1 MSAESSGIVVESFR
15 PEDAA
20 AVAEVRRAAVPQLVC
35 TAASVAWEARSA
47 PPASHTRWLVARGP
61 DGRIVGC
68 TDTGLIVASTE
79 PGHGFLHT
87 AVRPE
92 ARGRGAGTALA
103 AAAERH
109 LTGLGVCRIFTWV
122 SDDGRSPG
130 FAERLGYV
138 RGRRAH
144 FLGLDLVR
152 ASLPEPPLPADV
164 ELVTAAHFADDY
176 RPLYEADLECVEDEP
191 GDVRQGFVPYEDWLR
206 QNWHRPTHDARLS
219 TVVLVGGEVAAY
231 TVAVT
236 DGRERHLSGMTGT
249 RRAHRGRGLARLAK
263 TDSLRRAR
271 AAGLTTAFTGNDA
284 GNAPM
289 LAVNRSLGY
298 ERAATEWRYAKSLR
312 DWGTSG

>member
-1 MSAESSGIVVESFR
+1 MNAETSGIVVASFR

-35 TAASVAWEARSA
+35 TAASVAWEAQSA
-47 PPASHTRWLVARGP
+47 PAASHTRWLVARDP
-61 DGRIVGC
+61 DGRLVGC
-68 TDTGLIVASTE
+68 TDTGLIVGSTE

-92 ARGRGAGTALA
+92 ARGRGAGTALT

-109 LTGLGVCRIFTWV
+109 LSALGVRRVFTWV
-122 SDDGRSPG
+122 AEDGRSPG
-130 FAERLGYV
+130 VAERLGYV

-152 ASLPEPPLPADV
+152 ARLPEPEPLPGNV
-164 ELVTAAHFADDY
+164 KLVTAAHFADDY
-176 RPLYEADLECVEDEP
+176 RPLYEADLECTEDEP

-206 QNWHRPTHDARLS
+206 QNWHRPSYDARLS
-219 TVVLVGGEVAAY
+219 TVVLVGGGIAAY

-236 DGRERHLSGMTGT
+236 DGRERYLSGMTGT
-249 RRAHRGRGLARLAK
+249 LRAHRGRGLARLAK

-298 ERAATEWRYAKSLR
+298 EQAASEWRYAKSLR
-312 DWGTSG
+312 D